1 MSLDA
6 SNMSNLFLA
15 TSGIQAGA
23 GAVSAY
29 SQSNAIREQGNYQ
42 KQVANDNALM
52 LELQAKEVEKQGGR
66 AAALRGKETQALIAR
81 QRAAA
86 AGQGVGLESQSV
98 LDMTS
103 DSSMMGALDV
113 ESINNDTW
121 RKAWGIRSEAS
132 QMRRAGKHANQAAK
146 HESRQTAAT
155 GGLQFGRDAIQGA
168 YGAQQLKK
176 AKNKSSE
183 WVD

>member
-66 AAALRGKETQALIAR
+66 AAALRGKETQALIGR
-81 QRAAA
+81 QRVI
-86 AGQGVGLESQSV
+86 AGSGGSVSDQSV
-98 LDMTS
+98 LDLTG
-103 DSSMMGALDV
+103 DASMMGALDV